1 MVVSCHFAKR
11 DVLCKTTL
19 SRLNAALEKSK
30 NQNTIFLVTGDVPY
44 EPRSKTLAELMRNYL
59 SRAGVNISN
68 IFIGPGVGIFSEARN
83 VTSQIGN
90 SLSLLHD
97 KKVVSFP
104 MPSNFVGRLQLYLSS
119 LDKVKFKY
127 LSPDGKSYF

>member
-59 SRAGVNISN
+59 SRAGVNIRN
-68 IFIGPGVGIFSEARN
+68 IFVGPGVGIFSEARN

-97 KKVVSFP
+97 KKVVVYS
-104 MPSNFVGRLQLYLSS
+104 SNW
-119 LDKVKFKY
+119 
-127 LSPDGKSYF
+127 YFWAGAPL